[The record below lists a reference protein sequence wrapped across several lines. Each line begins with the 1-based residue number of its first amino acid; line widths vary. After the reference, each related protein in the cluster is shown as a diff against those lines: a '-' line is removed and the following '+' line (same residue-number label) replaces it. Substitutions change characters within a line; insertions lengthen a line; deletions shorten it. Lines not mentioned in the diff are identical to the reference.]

1 MPQSL
6 FTGKPGT
13 THFQTQ
19 DTTVVEAAGTIEAMH
34 CHIVY
39 KIQQLR
45 KIANE
50 LESKVAEKEGHQED
64 ASGVDGFGKLGN
76 IDSSV

>member
-6 FTGKPGT
+6 FTGKHGT

-45 KIANE
+45 KIAND
-50 LESKVAEKEGHQED
+50 LESKVAEQEGQTAE
-64 ASGVDGFGKLGN
+64 GQGPDGLAKLAN

>member
-1 MPQSL
+1 MLDLSQSKTQKAAQTLQSTAMNNQMQYNTYQSNGQPGMPQSL

-39 KIQQLR
+39 RI
-45 KIANE
+45 
-50 LESKVAEKEGHQED
+50 
-64 ASGVDGFGKLGN
+64 
-76 IDSSV
+76 

>member
-45 KIANE
+45 KIAND
-50 LESKVAEKEGHQED
+50 LESKVAEQEGQTSE
-64 ASGVDGFGKLGN
+64 GQGPDGLAKLAN